1 MTRYLDLE
9 LALVVAARAIGADPV
24 LADPGLLESVLTR
37 PQATV
42 FGTDAYPTLH
52 LKAAALLHSLVK
64 NHCLVDGNKRLAW
77 LGTLTFLYVNG
88 QDVHAGDD
96 ESYAF
101 VIAVSDGTLTDLR
114 DIAERLMS
122 WSAPVRSSPRG

>member
-9 LALVVAARAIGADPV
+9 LALVVAARAIDGHPV
-24 LADPGLLESVLTR
+24 LADPGLLESALAR

-42 FGTDAYPTLH
+42 FGADAYPTLH

-64 NHCLVDGNKRLAW
+64 NHCLVDGNTRLAW

-88 QDVHAGDD
+88 QDVQAGDD

-101 VIAVSDGTLTDLR
+101 VIAVSDGTITDLPE
-114 DIAERLMS
+114 IVERLES
-122 WSAPVRSSPRG
+122 WSRRAL

>member
-9 LALVVAARAIGADPV
+9 LALVVAARAIGGVPV
-24 LADPGLLESVLTR
+24 LADPGLLESALAR
-37 PQATV
+37 PQASV
-42 FGTDAYPTLH
+42 FGADAYPTLH

-88 QDVHAGDD
+88 RDVHAGDD

-101 VIAVSDGTLTDLR
+101 VIAVSDGTLTDLQE
-114 DIAERLMS
+114 IADQLEA
-122 WSAPVRSSPRG
+122 WSTPVR